1 MVRPMVHS
9 TKHYV
14 QPGLRTITGGG
25 VESHTIVHA
34 VARLAAGDNDEV
46 MEGNTVKALF
56 VESWIRAA
64 GASPGAYIVAIYKLP
79 GTGVTFNV
87 AQMAALFDSE
97 NKKNIIFTS
106 QALVNDNDADAIAIV
121 RGWLKIPKSKQRMG
135 LGDQWIMSTSAIGV
149 DMTVCGFETY
159 KEYT

>member
-14 QPGLRTITGGG
+14 QPGLRSIVSGV
-25 VESHTIVHA
+25 VESHVIVEA
-34 VARLAAGDNDEV
+34 VAIADVTDSDEV
-46 MEGNTVKALF
+46 GEGNSVKALY
-56 VESWIRAA
+56 VESWIRAS
-64 GASPGAYIVAIYKLP
+64 GASPGAYIMTVYKNP
-79 GTGVTFNV
+79 GTGQTFTA
-87 AQMAALFDSE
+87 AQMAALFDAE

-106 QALVNDNDADAIAIV
+106 QALVNDNDADAINIV

-135 LGDQWIMSTSAIGV
+135 LGDRWVMSTEAIGV
-149 DMTVCGFETY
+149 DMTICGFETY